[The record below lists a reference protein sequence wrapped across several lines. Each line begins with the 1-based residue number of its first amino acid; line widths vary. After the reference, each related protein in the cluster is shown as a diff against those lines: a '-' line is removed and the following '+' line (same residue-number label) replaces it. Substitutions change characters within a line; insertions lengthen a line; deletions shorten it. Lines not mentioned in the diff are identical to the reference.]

1 MLMEKKGLLSG
12 MDSLTVGPQHVK
24 KARRQF
30 NMKYGI
36 TEQQNNFDGLEMKIA
51 DTAHGTAI

>member
-1 MLMEKKGLLSG
+1 
-12 MDSLTVGPQHVK
+12 MDSLTVWPQYVN

-30 NMKYGI
+30 NIKYGI
-36 TEQQNNFDGLEMKIA
+36 TEQQNNFDGPEMKIA